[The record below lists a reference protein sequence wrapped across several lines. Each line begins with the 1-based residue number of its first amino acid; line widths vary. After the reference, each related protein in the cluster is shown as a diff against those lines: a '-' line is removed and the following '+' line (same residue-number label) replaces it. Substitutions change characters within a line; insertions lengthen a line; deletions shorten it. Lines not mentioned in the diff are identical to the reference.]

1 MYCHLISHLKPC
13 VLILKHCLSFHPHR
27 QTELLGWYTRH
38 TNGRLRVVPH
48 FFSGIVERA
57 KRECARENHPTRKH
71 ERFLERRH
79 CYVYSHFSV
88 KIDSI
93 KSPMRPIN
101 SYQAEFLMVLYWGQL
116 ILFSL
121 DINDIFSCSNY
132 LSFVPPYNRVIFSFN
147 TRI

>member
-1 MYCHLISHLKPC
+1 MYCHLISHLKRC

-27 QTELLGWYTRH
+27 QIELLGWYTRH

-48 FFSGIVERA
+48 FTSGIVERA
-57 KRECARENHPTRKH
+57 KRERAWKSPHAKAW
-71 ERFLERRH
+71 RRH
-79 CYVYSHFSV
+79 RYVYSHFSV